1 MLKLLKRSKIS
12 NRVYSVFLLQGGDE
26 LKDLFTKNH
35 LWLGVKYFII
45 SLFVGVIVRGFL
57 LIPVPVT
64 GNSMDQTLT
73 QGDMILMEKF
83 SKVKRFDVIVFQ
95 QPDGTIYIKRVIG
108 LPGDEVRYD
117 KDQLYIN
124 GEKVS
129 ESFLTNNR
137 NHDHQVSP
145 YTTDFQLEELL
156 GERQLPKNEYFVLG
170 DNRRISKD
178 SRSFGTVQSK
188 DILGK
193 AQAVY
198 YPLTHI
204 KIIS

>member
-1 MLKLLKRSKIS
+1 MKKI
-12 NRVYSVFLLQGGDE
+12 L
-26 LKDLFTKNH
+26 TKSH
-35 LWLGVKYFII
+35 LWLGVKYLLI
-45 SLFVGVIVRGFL
+45 SLFFGVVIRGFL

-83 SKVKRFDVIVFQ
+83 SRVKRFDVIVFQ

-108 LPGDEVRYD
+108 LPGDEIRYE

-124 GEKVS
+124 GEEVS
-129 ESFLTNNR
+129 EPYLTNNR
-137 NHDHQVSP
+137 SHDHQVSP
-145 YTTDFQLEELL
+145 YTTDFQLVELT
-156 GERQLPKNEYFVLG
+156 GQKKLPKNEYFVLG

-178 SRSFGTVQSK
+178 SRSFGTVESK

-198 YPLTHI
+198 YPMTHI

>member
-1 MLKLLKRSKIS
+1 MKNLL
-12 NRVYSVFLLQGGDE
+12 
-26 LKDLFTKNH
+26 TKNH
-35 LWLGVKYFII
+35 LWLGVKYFLI
-45 SLFVGVIVRGFL
+45 SLFIGVIVRGFL

-64 GNSMDQTLT
+64 GNSMDQTLS
-73 QGDMILMEKF
+73 QGDMVLMEKF

-95 QPDGTIYIKRVIG
+95 QTDGTIYIKRVIG
-108 LPGDEVRYD
+108 LPGDEIRYE
-117 KDQLYIN
+117 KDHLYVN
-124 GEKVS
+124 GHKMS

-137 NHDHQVSP
+137 SHDHQVSP
-145 YTTDFQLEELL
+145 YTTDFQLNELI
-156 GERQLPKNEYFVLG
+156 GEKKLPNNEYFVLG

-178 SRSFGTVQSK
+178 SRSFGTVQGK

>member
-1 MLKLLKRSKIS
+1 MKNL
-12 NRVYSVFLLQGGDE
+12 V
-26 LKDLFTKNH
+26 TKSH
-35 LWLGVKYFII
+35 LWLGVKYLLI
-45 SLFVGVIVRGFL
+45 SLFFGVVIRGFL

-64 GNSMDQTLT
+64 GNSMDQTLS

-95 QPDGTIYIKRVIG
+95 QADGTIYIKRVIG
-108 LPGDEVRYD
+108 LPGDDIRYE

-124 GEKVS
+124 GEKIA

-137 NHDHQVSP
+137 SHDHQVAP
-145 YTTDFQLEELL
+145 YTTDFKLDELI
-156 GERQLPKNEYFVLG
+156 GEKKLPKDEYFVLG